1 MIRPSRLTPVC
12 AGLLACAL
20 SVALSTQSVRADEP
34 AAGNPHSD
42 QNAKPANAP
51 RGPADIMNN
60 ANEDRVQREVE
71 QAAAT
76 GEAAAAASPSQPSPP
91 RGHPPGRDPH
101 AVLSEPELPTAE
113 PKPGAPAG
121 TIEIEVLA
129 PGGTPLGDAEI
140 ILGVMAGQG
149 GRTEQRAKTDGQG
162 RHTFSGLGVGSAQAY
177 RVNVMYQGAKFSS
190 TPFRL
195 PEDQGYAV
203 RVPLKPTTTDHALMF
218 QVIGQTAIELRD
230 DRLHITQQARLANA
244 GEAVI
249 VLPKDGLVVPL
260 PEGFTAFNFQEQMTD
275 QRGEQLAGQGF
286 RLRGSLPTGSVTL
299 AWSYDLP
306 REGESAKITVN
317 QPWRTYTYR
326 VVTEA
331 PEGMRLRVSDFPEPE
346 RVQDEQRNLFFTQI
360 QRRPSDPQL
369 GAFTIKLDGIPG
381 PGPGRWIAVVL
392 AVLAAGYGLSRAFKQ
407 VDDVDERR
415 EALAVR
421 KQQLLALAKSVDA
434 EHERG
439 DIGPHYHAERMNE
452 IMTELA
458 LVLRDEE
465 QLASAAS
472 SPGTAPRHRTA

>member
-1 MIRPSRLTPVC
+1 MTHTSRLMPAF

-20 SVALSTQSVRADEP
+20 SVATTVSADEP

-42 QNAKPANAP
+42 TNAKPANAP

-60 ANEDRVQREVE
+60 ANAGREQRDVAR
-71 QAAAT
+71 AAAT
-76 GEAAAAASPSQPSPP
+76 GEAAAAQSAAQPSPP
-91 RGHPPGRDPH
+91 HGHPGGRDPH
-101 AVLSEPELPTAE
+101 AVLAEPELPTAQ
-113 PKPGAPAG
+113 PKPGAPSG
-121 TIEIEVLA
+121 TIDIEVLA
-129 PGGTPLGDAEI
+129 PSGAPLADAEI
-140 ILGVMAGQG
+140 VLGVMAGQG
-149 GRTEQRAKTDGQG
+149 GRTEQRAKTNAQG
-162 RHTFSGLGVGSAQAY
+162 RYTFRGLGVGSAQAY
-177 RVNVMYQGAKFSS
+177 RVNVMHQGAKFSS

-203 RVPLKPTTTDHALMF
+203 RVPLKPTTADHALMF
-218 QVIGQTAIELRD
+218 QVIGQTAVELRD
-230 DRLHITQQARLANA
+230 DRLHVTQQARLANA

-260 PEGFTAFNFQEQMTD
+260 PEGFTAFQFQEQMTD

-331 PEGMRLRVSDFPEPE
+331 PEGMRVRVSDFPEPE
-346 RVQDEQRNLFFTQI
+346 RVQDEQRNLYFTQI

-381 PGPGRWIAVVL
+381 PGPGRWIAVLL
-392 AVLAAGYGLSRAFKQ
+392 AALAAGYGLTRAFKR
-407 VDDVDERR
+407 VDDADERR
-415 EALAVR
+415 DALAVR
-421 KQQLLALAKSVDA
+421 KQQLLELAKSVDS

-472 SPGTAPRHRTA
+472 SAASVARHRTA